1 MKPMKQSPQIFPLET
16 LILLL
21 FLWALGAAAFA
32 PTADV
37 SFFGR
42 VRLKQRQSHALT
54 TTTYSSTITKTK
66 KFVGN
71 IQHHLVVVCTSRFE
85 WMIAS
90 RNNND
95 DDDDDGITETDQKQR
110 MKKNIIGNL
119 LKAFRIVGPVWLVPS
134 KAYALDVEFSS
145 LFTLFKNF
153 GTPGLLIVC
162 AVLVNEKLD
171 NLKTQIEKVE
181 TNLDNTKNDLETQ
194 MNDTKND
201 LKTQIEKVETNL
213 DNTKNDLKMQI
224 EKVETNLDKKIDDT
238 KNDLDKKI
246 DDTKNDLKTQ
256 IEKVETN
263 LDKKIDD
270 TKNDLKTQMNDTM
283 NVQKM
288 QMIDFKNDRKN
299 DLKNDF
305 DKWFSLNQQDRL
317 EIFTDLKECRKR
329 INDLNVTTALMA
341 RNITILQH
349 DVASLETRVE
359 KKLQDYLNDQ
369 TREKKDDDV

>member
-1 MKPMKQSPQIFPLET
+1 MRKWTTTTSYAIHRMKPMKQSPQIFPLET

-145 LFTLFKNF
+145 LFTLLEKF

-181 TNLDNTKNDLETQ
+181 TNLDNTKNDLWETP
-194 MNDTKND
+194 
-201 LKTQIEKVETNL
+201 
-213 DNTKNDLKMQI
+213 
-224 EKVETNLDKKIDDT
+224 
-238 KNDLDKKI
+238 
-246 DDTKNDLKTQ
+246 
-256 IEKVETN
+256 
-263 LDKKIDD
+263 
-270 TKNDLKTQMNDTM
+270 
-283 NVQKM
+283 
-288 QMIDFKNDRKN
+288 
-299 DLKNDF
+299 F
-305 DKWFSLNQQDRL
+305 DG
-317 EIFTDLKECRKR
+317 
-329 INDLNVTTALMA
+329 
-341 RNITILQH
+341 NI
-349 DVASLETRVE
+349 
-359 KKLQDYLNDQ
+359 
-369 TREKKDDDV
+369 

>member
-145 LFTLFKNF
+145 LFTLLEKF

-181 TNLDNTKNDLETQ
+181 TNLD
-194 MNDTKND
+194 
-201 LKTQIEKVETNL
+201 
-213 DNTKNDLKMQI
+213 
-224 EKVETNLDKKIDDT
+224 KKIDDT
-238 KNDLDKKI
+238 KK
-246 DDTKNDLKTQ
+246 DLKMQ
-256 IEKVETN
+256 MN
-263 LDKKIDD
+263 D

>member
-145 LFTLFKNF
+145 LFTLLEKF

-181 TNLDNTKNDLETQ
+181 TNLDNTKNDL
-194 MNDTKND
+194 
-201 LKTQIEKVETNL
+201 
-213 DNTKNDLKMQI
+213 
-224 EKVETNLDKKIDDT
+224 
-238 KNDLDKKI
+238 
-246 DDTKNDLKTQ
+246 
-256 IEKVETN
+256 
-263 LDKKIDD
+263 
-270 TKNDLKTQMNDTM
+270 KTQMNDTM

-288 QMIDFKNDRKN
+288 QMIDFKNDLKN